1 MRARIVV
8 IASLA
13 AVLLHTVPLR
23 AQEISDEAA
32 LKPCSGQDL
41 IASAGW
47 QGATGSMVG
56 SIIFL
61 NRGAEPCSLTGRPT
75 VQIVD
80 GRGTVLPVPQTAGR
94 DEPIDGDVV
103 VQPEQQ
109 ALVSLTWSRQWCSPS
124 PPRPFAL
131 RIQLADGSAM
141 DAPVREGGTPRCDA
155 PGMPT
160 TSVLYISA
168 FQLLDP
174 DR

>member
-1 MRARIVV
+1 MCARMAVAV
-8 IASLA
+8 SLTLA
-13 AVLLHTVPLR
+13 LLHAVPIQ
-23 AQEISDEAA
+23 AQQTADQAA
-32 LKPCSGQDL
+32 LRPCSGADL
-41 IASAGW
+41 TGWAGW
-47 QGATGSMVG
+47 QGATGSMIG
-56 SIIFL
+56 SIFFV
-61 NRGAEPCSLTGRPT
+61 NRSPEPCSLTGSPT

-80 GRGTVLPVPQTAGR
+80 GHGTVLLVPQTAGR
-94 DEPIDGDVV
+94 DEPVDGGVV

-109 ALVSLTWSRQWCSPS
+109 ALMSLEWSRQWCSPS

-131 RIQLADGSAM
+131 RIQLPDGSAM